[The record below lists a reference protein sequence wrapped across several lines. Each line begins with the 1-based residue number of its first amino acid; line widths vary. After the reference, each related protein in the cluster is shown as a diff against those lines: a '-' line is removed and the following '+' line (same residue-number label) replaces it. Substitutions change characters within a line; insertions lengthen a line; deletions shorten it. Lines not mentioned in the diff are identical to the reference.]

1 MFIQPSNTV
10 NLEVQVTE
18 IYHEVM
24 KGMQNLL
31 YLINYIYWLLFYWSL
46 LFSLIEKF
54 RLHAQDDKADYL
66 EKMFTMYINRPVHEG
81 SIPVS

>member
-31 YLINYIYWLLFYWSL
+31 YLINYIY
-46 LFSLIEKF
+46 
-54 RLHAQDDKADYL
+54 
-66 EKMFTMYINRPVHEG
+66 
-81 SIPVS
+81 